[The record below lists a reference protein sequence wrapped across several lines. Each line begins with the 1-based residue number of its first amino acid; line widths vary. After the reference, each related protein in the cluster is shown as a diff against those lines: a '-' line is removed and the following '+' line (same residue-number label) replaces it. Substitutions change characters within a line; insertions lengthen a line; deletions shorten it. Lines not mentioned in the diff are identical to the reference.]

1 MNSMV
6 DRTRDQGWRI
16 VGNLF
21 RGGIKEG
28 TFNLKAEADWENW
41 TGFSQM
47 KRTGEDR

>member
-1 MNSMV
+1 MSSMV

-16 VGNLF
+16 VGNLL

-28 TFNLKAEADWENW
+28 TFNLKAEADRESW